1 MKKRKAYVLPFLLYL
16 TLFLINCST
25 TNIMNNPQKRKDRM
39 LSLAHRIQQN
49 PKDAGPLI
57 ELGIILIK
65 IQRYER
71 GRILLERAYKLN
83 PEDPKTLFYYG
94 LSLEFCKNEQ
104 KAFDI
109 YRNYEYVAYRSPYRR
124 LMKERYNILSR
135 RVMRQYAIDLLRQEN
150 LLKTQRLSPKAI
162 IVFPFSYQGQNEN
175 YAVLSKGLCE
185 MMITD
190 LSQVKGLQ
198 LIERIRLN
206 ALLDE
211 MNLARSGLVNLKTA
225 ARFGRLLSA
234 GQVLYGAY
242 DILGED
248 RFRVAMELK
257 DLINREAPA
266 LRANSTAALKNL
278 LRLEKRIVFGVIE
291 KMGIEL
297 THEEKQRILRIPTKN
312 IQAFLIYCKGLAQED
327 AGQFEAAAATYQQA
341 LQLDPDFDIV
351 SEKIGDVQSIV
362 NSSDKDAV
370 LASFDRT
377 GPVPELRIL
386 SSDLMMNRM
395 QNLSEN
401 MRSNLVPGQDNRQTT
416 EEAAISGADVGLG
429 ELPDPPRPPVRR

>member
-1 MKKRKAYVLPFLLYL
+1 MKKRKTVVFSLLLYF
-16 TLFLINCST
+16 TLFLIHCSVT
-25 TNIMNNPQKRKDRM
+25 HVMNNPQKLKEKM
-39 LSLAHRIQQN
+39 LALAHQILQN
-49 PKDAGPLI
+49 PNDAGPLM
-57 ELGIILIK
+57 ELGIIFLKIK
-65 IQRYER
+65 RFER
-71 GRILLERAYKLN
+71 GRILLERAYKSN
-83 PEDPKTLFYYG
+83 PEDPEILFYYG
-94 LSLEFCKNEQ
+94 LSLEFCNTEQ
-104 KAFDI
+104 RAFDI
-109 YRNYEYVAYRSPYRR
+109 YRNYEYVAHRSPYRR
-124 LMKERYNILSR
+124 MMKERYNILSR
-135 RVMRQYAIDLLRQEN
+135 RVMRQFARDLLRQES
-150 LLKTQRLSPKAI
+150 LLQTQRLSPKAI
-162 IVFPFSYQGQNEN
+162 IVFPFSYQGQNEY

-185 MMITD
+185 MIITD
-190 LSQVKGLQ
+190 LSQIKDLQ

-211 MNLARSGLVNLKTA
+211 MNLSGSGLVNLKTA

-266 LRANSTAALKNL
+266 LRANSSAALKNL

-312 IQAFLIYCKGLAQED
+312 MQAFITYCKGLAQED

-351 SEKIGDVQSIV
+351 AEKIDDVQSIV
-362 NSSDKDAV
+362 TSIDRDAV
-370 LASFDRT
+370 LASLDQA
-377 GPVPELRIL
+377 GPIPELRIS
-386 SSDLMMNRM
+386 SSDLIMNRM
-395 QNLSEN
+395 QLLSEN
-401 MRSNLVPGQDNRQTT
+401 MRSNLIPGQDNRQTT
-416 EEAAISGADVGLG
+416 EEAATSGADVGLG
-429 ELPDPPRPPVRR
+429 ELPDPPRPPVRN